1 MNIFAQFLPDF
12 MQFSTLETANL
23 ILLLGLIMFLG
34 ALGGRIFQKLR
45 IPQVVGY
52 IVIGVFI
59 GQSGFQ
65 LLSASVI
72 TALDPLSNVA
82 LSLIGFLIGAELKL
96 SVIKKYGKQF
106 IGRDAVSQNSQND
119 PFHRTQTWSCPQP
132 LPAPAVPE

>member
-1 MNIFAQFLPDF
+1 MNILAQFLPDF

-34 ALGGRIFQKLR
+34 ALGGRLFQKLR

-65 LLSASVI
+65 LLSTSVI

-96 SVIKKYGKQF
+96 SVIKKYGKQM
-106 IGRDAVSQNSQND
+106 
-119 PFHRTQTWSCPQP
+119 
-132 LPAPAVPE
+132 